1 MPKLSATSPYL
12 HPDCEIVN
20 STFGAYC
27 EVGQGARIVNSEFLD
42 YAYCDRLADIAN
54 TSVGKFAN
62 IAAMTR
68 IGPTDHPWRHAA
80 QHHFLYR
87 SSYYWDDVQ
96 DDPAFF
102 AHRASRRTI
111 LGADCWIGHGAIIKP
126 DVTIGTGAIVAAGA
140 VVTKDV
146 APFMIVTGVPAQ
158 PLRARFSDDVIARLL
173 ALAWWDWSHER
184 LRKTLTDFRALP
196 AEAFLD
202 LYEGR

>member
-1 MPKLSATSPYL
+1 MPKLSPTDPL
-12 HPDCEIVN
+12 IHPDCAIIN

-27 EVGQGARIVNSEFLD
+27 EVGRGSIVVNSEFGD

-68 IGPTDHPWRHAA
+68 IGPTDHPYRHAA

-87 SSYYWDDVQ
+87 SSYYWDDIA
-96 DDPAFF
+96 DDPDFF
-102 AHRASRRTI
+102 AHRASRRTT

-126 DVTIGTGAIVAAGA
+126 EVSIGVGAIVASGA

-146 APFMIVTGVPAQ
+146 SPFMIVAGVPAQ
-158 PLRARFSDDVIARLL
+158 PVRARFSDSVIERLL
-173 ALAWWDWSHER
+173 ALAWWDWPHDR
-184 LRKTLTDFRALP
+184 LRAALADFRALE
-196 AEAFLD
+196 AEAFL
-202 LYEGR
+202 ERWETP